1 MRTILKEMIFDGFQA
16 ENRRASVEFSGLQT
30 SILYGD
36 NGCGKTTFLKLMHAV
51 LSKDSTALVKNNVY
65 SATIVYVGEDDIERK
80 ITVSRYTSASD
91 DNTSEIVEDFDW
103 TDFEDSPL
111 NDLTSLSL
119 GVERGVSTQTLS
131 VESFDVARFLTTHT
145 DIVKLPRHAM
155 QNLAERL
162 ASYLNRQS
170 TMRNRQHFLRSRSRN
185 SELQLEQQHSML
197 QNINIAN
204 IEGLLLDRYRIA
216 KSYASEKIQ
225 NALFD
230 TLALAIDTRGGTS
243 SPSAIPDDLDAQ
255 IIAGKE
261 RIIEALTDGPENNFK
276 QRIVNIL
283 SSISNKDDVDQI
295 TNNNMLCQLIWN
307 MIKELKLEKQL
318 LNSINIFTDT
328 FNDFLGPD
336 KELSIT
342 QEGILVRTFGI
353 AHDIDSMS
361 SGERHLFTF
370 LALVVI
376 VARERNVLIIDEPEI
391 SLNPTW
397 QRNLVSLLEAL
408 APDTQIIV
416 ASHSP
421 MLAKGRPKLLVKLS
435 PTRLSYMD

>member
-1 MRTILKEMIFDGFQA
+1 MRTIIKEIIFDGFQA

-51 LSKDSTALVKNNVY
+51 LSKDSAALVKNNVY
-65 SATIVYVGEDDIERK
+65 SATIVFIGEDDIERRV
-80 ITVSRYTSASD
+80 TVSRFSAANDDSASELIEDYDWGEFD
-91 DNTSEIVEDFDW
+91 DSA
-103 TDFEDSPL
+103 L
-111 NDLTSLSL
+111 NELTSLSL

-131 VESFDVARFLTTHT
+131 VESFDVARFLGSHT

-170 TMRNRQHFLRSRSRN
+170 TIRNRQHFLRSRSRH

-230 TLALAIDTRGGTS
+230 TLALAIDTRGEASTTS
-243 SPSAIPDDLDAQ
+243 SIPDDLDTQ

-276 QRIVNIL
+276 QRIINIL
-283 SSISNKDDVDQI
+283 SSISSKDDVHQI
-295 TNNNMLCQLIWN
+295 SNNNMLCQLIWN

-318 LNSINIFTDT
+318 LNSINIFADT
-328 FNDFLGPD
+328 FNDFLGPE
-336 KELSIT
+336 KELSIS
-342 QEGILVRTFGI
+342 QEGIVVRTFGI

-397 QRNLVSLLEAL
+397 QRNLISLLEDL
-408 APDTQIIV
+408 APETQIIV

-435 PTRLSYMD
+435 PTRLNYLD